1 MIITPVHCH
10 DIANF
15 DSDAE
20 ERLGTSQWT
29 KRKLDNK
36 QGHKGANKSRLSEV
50 TLDLKDISI

>member
-10 DIANF
+10 DIAKF

-20 ERLGTSQWT
+20 ERLGTSQWI

-36 QGHKGANKSRLSEV
+36 QGYKGAIRSRPFEV
-50 TLDLKDISI
+50 TLDLMDISI

>member
-10 DIANF
+10 DISKF

-20 ERLGTSQWT
+20 ERLNTSQWI

-36 QGHKGANKSRLSEV
+36 QGYKGAIRSRPFEV